1 MKEENNGQLVKF
13 SIEVDPSENPSKK
26 LDIFQ
31 HMLTF
36 PNFFIIITLKVES
49 FACRNFRDFANFLV
63 VC

>member
-1 MKEENNGQLVKF
+1 MKEENNVQLVKF

-36 PNFFIIITLKVES
+36 PDFPDIIMS
-49 FACRNFRDFANFLV
+49 FLSFLDILDHF
-63 VC
+63 